1 MSAIYLPCCVSHTSI
16 VSFYNF
22 YQDPTMCQ
30 AQIRHWECGS
40 EEEKKKRQKFLPRYS
55 TCKSGKYQGGNVK
68 QGKPVGTAGVGRVCN
83 FKQGGPGKAS
93 RGQGL
98 RSTEE
103 RGTWLSGE

>member
-1 MSAIYLPCCVSHTSI
+1 
-16 VSFYNF
+16 
-22 YQDPTMCQ
+22 MCQ

-55 TCKSGKYQGGNVK
+55 TYKSGKYQGGNVK